1 MPRMSEYDRQAITDL
16 QHRQHDVIARAQA
29 LERGFSREQVRYR
42 LRDGGPWQRFLPGVY
57 LTHTGL
63 PSADQRDMGALLY
76 AGPRAVLTGFASLR
90 RSGLVLPQTDA
101 VDVLVPVDVQ
111 KRDVRFVRVH
121 RTARLPRGFCVTGE
135 IRYALPP
142 RAVADASRW
151 LTDLGEVREVVAGAV
166 QHGLCPI
173 ELLAEELGQGPRQGS
188 ALLRRALAE
197 VADGVRS
204 AAEGQLHALIK
215 RARLPMP
222 LFNPRLFTGQAFL
235 AVPDCWWPE
244 AGVAVEVD
252 SRAWHFSPRSWENT
266 LARHARMAAVGII
279 VLHFAP
285 RQIYTQP
292 AAVVSRIQSAL
303 ASARDRS
310 LPQVRTLPAR

>member
-1 MPRMSEYDRQAITDL
+1 
-16 QHRQHDVIARAQA
+16 
-29 LERGFSREQVRYR
+29 
-42 LRDGGPWQRFLPGVY
+42 
-57 LTHTGL
+57 
-63 PSADQRDMGALLY
+63 
-76 AGPRAVLTGFASLR
+76 
-90 RSGLVLPQTDA
+90 
-101 VDVLVPVDVQ
+101 
-111 KRDVRFVRVH
+111 
-121 RTARLPRGFCVTGE
+121 
-135 IRYALPP
+135 
-142 RAVADASRW
+142 VADASRW